1 MINNIRFYYLDCVCC
16 TFCVFSLIL
25 CPHLSP
31 SDLSHCL
38 NSTFSLVWS
47 ACYVLVF
54 CNVLK
59 LWQMHTWTD
68 SFQTNEPT
76 GEGNTHCAKHA
87 LPETAALSETLPRPD
102 GFGFHWLIF
111 FFLWVSLQP
120 LQPRFMSAIWF
131 LKSSFSWAGR
141 CVYSIAL
148 NLLRKKVSHP
158 VIKFCL
164 K

>member
-25 CPHLSP
+25 CPQLSP

-38 NSTFSLVWS
+38 NSTFSLVSS

-54 CNVLK
+54 CNMLK

-111 FFLWVSLQP
+111 FFFEL
-120 LQPRFMSAIWF
+120 
-131 LKSSFSWAGR
+131 
-141 CVYSIAL
+141 VYSL
-148 NLLRKKVSHP
+148 YSLGLCLPSDFWSPLFHEQVDVSTVLLWTS
-158 VIKFCL
+158 
-164 K
+164 